1 MGPEWA
7 LQPPFIAEPF
17 IANDGDWRP
26 DERPGQR
33 EFRNAVASCALLGGI
48 KE

>member
-7 LQPPFIAEPF
+7 LQPPFIVGVGARQ
-17 IANDGDWRP
+17 GWRP
-26 DERPGQR
+26 DERSGQR

-48 KE
+48 EE